1 MVRPLVRSSPHPR
14 SPITDI
20 FFNPP
25 KSNSSVKK
33 TRSIGLVYAR
43 IALPRV
49 EPFPTPPGPAL
60 TPPPRASRRCSVA
73 RPRPRPRALAA
84 APGAA
89 RARPRPR
96 PASSWPPPRRSV
108 PPLPRAFGR
117 SLRQESSV
125 WSRGRDDLFSRSR
138 SLRDEDDEEALRWA
152 ALEKLPTYDRA
163 RTTVLAIP
171 EGELKEVNVDKLGAQ
186 QRIASVG
193 DDHEC
198 FLSKFKDRVD
208 RYAGVGR
215 GDALP
220 AGTIVERPIRLA
232 SLVAVDDGGGNT
244 SVSNLGN
251 HAGYYCL
258 PTTHDARL
266 FYFFFES
273 RRHKKEDPVV
283 IWLTGGPGCSS
294 ELALFY
300 ENGPFHIAGNMS
312 LLWNEFGWDQPTGTG
327 FSYSSD
333 SHDTLHNEASV
344 YQLHSANYRERRRY
358 KMENHGKDHE
368 DALKDVEFR
377 EQPARVDLSR
387 LAEIADTEKAASQ
400 MQYFVKHWEY
410 RRANNARLLNEELGR
425 LSQQQEEI
433 EQKKQ
438 QIMEKDQRHNA
449 LKCSRQEIN
458 DPSHDEDLEEDA
470 EHDSTPTGN
479 GERCGRIKRMREACK
494 GSDVELRYRYIF
506 NHFPTLADEDVIG
519 KTDHEIL
526 SGEGID
532 EMNKVKREVMAKVK
546 TREKMAD
553 IRVREAVQKAK
564 ETKHSRS
571 PNITED
577 TPQAKQMLAT
587 MSHEIGSP
595 LSEVLR
601 IAELLA
607 TTKLDQEQ
615 HQLLELMLSSGNVV
629 LQSIDGI
636 LGLSK
641 VESGVIKLQSAIFRP
656 REVVEHVLQTASSFM
671 KKELTLEGRIGDD
684 VPSEV
689 IGDALKIQEILTNLI
704 SFSNAVKF
712 TQDGKVGINL
722 NVVDKQQLE
731 CQIEHIRPHSASPI
745 NAETE
750 YYPVWPKISDKDTLR
765 CSNREDAHQ
774 NGIPSNENSTGEA
787 VWLRFDVY
795 DIGIGIA
802 EVIAVSV
809 QEVDLMGGTL
819 TVLSKENEG
828 STFTVMLPCIIPA
841 RQAQ

>member
-1 MVRPLVRSSPHPR
+1 MAPLVTASL
-14 SPITDI
+14 
-20 FFNPP
+20 
-25 KSNSSVKK
+25 
-33 TRSIGLVYAR
+33 LV
-43 IALPRV
+43 
-49 EPFPTPPGPAL
+49 
-60 TPPPRASRRCSVA
+60 PPPPA
-73 RPRPRPRALAA
+73 RFAM
-84 APGAA
+84 
-89 RARPRPR
+89 
-96 PASSWPPPRRSV
+96 SSCAPRRSV
-108 PPLPRAFGR
+108 PPSPLR
-117 SLRQESSV
+117 SRDCVESSI
-125 WSRGRDDLFSRSR
+125 
-138 SLRDEDDEEALRWA
+138 ALA
-152 ALEKLPTYDRA
+152 
-163 RTTVLAIP
+163 
-171 EGELKEVNVDKLGAQ
+171 G
-186 QRIASVG
+186 
-193 DDHEC
+193 DHEC

-208 RYAGVGR
+208 WYAGVGR

-220 AGTIVERPIRLA
+220 AGTIVERLIHLA
-232 SLVAVDDGGGNT
+232 SLVAEDDDGGNT

-258 PTTHDARL
+258 PTTQDARL

-312 LLWNEFGWDQPTGTG
+312 LLWNEFGWDQIDIYTHGRLSTA
-327 FSYSSD
+327 FV
-333 SHDTLHNEASV
+333 TTVLTI
-344 YQLHSANYRERRRY
+344 
-358 KMENHGKDHE
+358 ENHGKDHE

-425 LSQQQEEI
+425 LSQQREEI

-438 QIMEKDQRHNA
+438 QIMEEDQRHNA

-470 EHDSTPTGN
+470 EHDKTLIETAKLQW
-479 GERCGRIKRMREACK
+479 RKRMGNTGGGIICHVKTGRLFLAPDSPKCP
-494 GSDVELRYRYIF
+494 
-506 NHFPTLADEDVIG
+506 HFDCSSGCRVTDVIG
-519 KTDHEIL
+519 KIDHEIL

-532 EMNKVKREVMAKVK
+532 EMNKVKREVMAKGIPIKREFLFNTPLFGPK
-546 TREKMAD
+546 TFVVYIKPVLSKIGETIGVNYVALD
-553 IRVREAVQKAK
+553 ITDQR
-564 ETKHSRS
+564 
-571 PNITED
+571 
-577 TPQAKQMLAT
+577 TPQAKQTLAT

-629 LQSIDGI
+629 FQSIDGI

-704 SFSNAVKF
+704 NFSNAVKF

-745 NAETE
+745 NTETE
-750 YYPVWPKISDKDTLR
+750 YYPASSKISDKDTLR
-765 CSNREDAHQ
+765 CSNHEEAHQ

-787 VWLRFDVY
+787 VWLCFDVY
-795 DIGIGIA
+795 DTGIGIPEKSLPFLFKRYMHA
-802 EVIAVSV
+802 NEKHTTKYGGTGLGLAVCK
-809 QEVDLMGGTL
+809 QLVDLMGGTL

-828 STFTVMLPCIIPA
+828 STFTVMFPCIIPA

>member
-1 MVRPLVRSSPHPR
+1 M
-14 SPITDI
+14 
-20 FFNPP
+20 
-25 KSNSSVKK
+25 
-33 TRSIGLVYAR
+33 
-43 IALPRV
+43 
-49 EPFPTPPGPAL
+49 
-60 TPPPRASRRCSVA
+60 
-73 RPRPRPRALAA
+73 
-84 APGAA
+84 
-89 RARPRPR
+89 
-96 PASSWPPPRRSV
+96 
-108 PPLPRAFGR
+108 
-117 SLRQESSV
+117 
-125 WSRGRDDLFSRSR
+125 
-138 SLRDEDDEEALRWA
+138 DEDDEEAPRWA
-152 ALEKLPTYDRA
+152 AREVATPRSL
-163 RTTVLAIP
+163 TTASHTG
-171 EGELKEVNVDKLGAQ
+171 GELKEVNVDKPRQ
-186 QRIASVG
+186 QQDCFGRRH
-193 DDHEC
+193 HEC
-198 FLSKFKDRVD
+198 FSPSSRTESIRL
-208 RYAGVGR
+208 AGQR
-215 GDALP
+215 RRLP
-220 AGTIVERPIRLA
+220 AGTIAERPIPKAPRW
-232 SLVAVDDGGGNT
+232 
-244 SVSNLGN
+244 
-251 HAGYYCL
+251 
-258 PTTHDARL
+258 PETTAAT
-266 FYFFFES
+266 
-273 RRHKKEDPVV
+273 RR
-283 IWLTGGPGCSS
+283 
-294 ELALFY
+294 
-300 ENGPFHIAGNMS
+300 
-312 LLWNEFGWDQPTGTG
+312 
-327 FSYSSD
+327 
-333 SHDTLHNEASV
+333 
-344 YQLHSANYRERRRY
+344 ANYRERRRY

-368 DALKDVEFR
+368 DVLKDVEFR

-494 GSDVELRYRYIF
+494 GSVRWRRSWGISQEISARNTGGGILCHVKTGRLF
-506 NHFPTLADEDVIG
+506 LAPDSSKCPHCDCS
-519 KTDHEIL
+519 
-526 SGEGID
+526 SGQERGYGQGIPI
-532 EMNKVKREVMAKVK
+532 KREFLFNTPLFGPKTFVVYIKPVFSKIGETIGVNYVALDITDEVK

-577 TPQAKQMLAT
+577 TPQEKQMLAT

-615 HQLLELMLSSGNVV
+615 HQLLELMLSSGNAV

-745 NAETE
+745 NTETE
-750 YYPVWPKISDKDTLR
+750 YYPAWPENSDKDTMR

-787 VWLRFDVY
+787 VWLRFNVY
-795 DIGIGIA
+795 DTGIGIP
-802 EVIAVSV
+802 EKSLPFLFKRYMHVNEEHTTKYGGTGLGLAVCK
-809 QEVDLMGGTL
+809 QLVDLMGGTL

-828 STFTVMLPCIIPA
+828 STFTVMLPCTI
-841 RQAQ
+841 REAQ